1 LEKEQLR
8 VFDRLPTDERVTT
21 IHESFVPAVS
31 HDVLPTTKQELA
43 AASERWM
50 RSLRERCF
58 RGWPLEAD
66 DLHVKVVAETQQDGI
81 SLRAIDYTSQQ
92 PYRLRMYV
100 LGPERADVI
109 DVIEVRVL
117 AQNQWETIAPGLAA
131 AMPQDFANVQPSDKV
146 WQGLVEQSQGD
157 AIALVVPRGVGPTEW
172 SRDHRNRTHIRRRF
186 MQLGQTAATMQI
198 YDVRR
203 ALQALDQIDDMAQCD
218 RYLSARGEASV
229 WTAYATLFEDP
240 VNQLELVDLPVRNRH
255 APDLLNVSRF
265 VEMPHVAMMAAERA
279 GQLTL
284 VNDEEASGEW
294 KNILDGNRF
303 AAERIQLVVESD

>member
-1 LEKEQLR
+1 LR
-8 VFDRLPTDERVTT
+8 VFDRLPSDERVTT

-43 AASERWM
+43 TASETWM

-66 DLHVKVVAETQQDGI
+66 DLHVKVVAEAKQDGI

-100 LGPERADVI
+100 LGPARADKI
-109 DVIEVRVL
+109 DVRVL

-131 AMPQDFANVQPSDKV
+131 VMPQDFASVQPSDKV
-146 WQGLVEQSQGD
+146 WRGLVEQSQD
-157 AIALVVPRGVGPTEW
+157 HAIAFVVPRGVGPTEW
-172 SRDHRNRTHIRRRF
+172 SPDQRKRTHIRRRF

-203 ALQALDQIDDMAQCD
+203 ALQALDQIDDIERCT

-229 WTAYATLFEDP
+229 WTAYATLFENP
-240 VNQLELVDLPVRNRH
+240 VNQLELIDLPVRNRH

-265 VEMPHVAMMAAERA
+265 VEMPQVAMMAAERA

-284 VNDEEASGEW
+284 VSDEEASGEW
-294 KNILDGNRF
+294 KNILDGNLF